1 MRDREGKGIV
11 NAHILGFLR
20 RISKLLYYG
29 INKPVFVFDGG
40 VPTLKRQTIIPSATE
55 TDTDHRLATEVELKE
70 FIHEFT
76 PEDLDINSPHF
87 QSLSTELKCEIIGDL
102 RVKSRQPNRTR
113 VEAMR
118 KTTDHEFSQTQ
129 ILNLKKRNNLTQKLL
144 TVTDMVAKANLTI
157 SIKIAPQPNKEYVLV
172 KASCTNYKPNSHPS
186 SLKAVPALTYPDL
199 LFSSSSKEPS
209 KKLWQAEVRSTYLS
223 PGEIRAQWLA
233 SDFRSYQG
241 PMNIS

>member
-1 MRDREGKGIV
+1 MEAQKRTQVKATDPTDSTTTTPIPSPTKKKKTR
-11 NAHILGFLR
+11 
-20 RISKLLYYG
+20 
-29 INKPVFVFDGG
+29 FVPKDQYQL
-40 VPTLKRQTIIPSATE
+40 PPIDKIPSATE

-172 KASCTNYKPNSHPS
+172 KASCTNYKP
-186 SLKAVPALTYPDL
+186 
-199 LFSSSSKEPS
+199 FF
-209 KKLWQAEVRSTYLS
+209 W
-223 PGEIRAQWLA
+223 
-233 SDFRSYQG
+233 FFF
-241 PMNIS
+241 